1 MNRQR
6 LWFIVKEGVCRERS
20 TDVHDEVVY
29 GTMSG
34 VHDVGLVLNQVVDTL
49 YDAPLSEHDFVPHGH
64 ETVLHVSPQ
73 SVHEIIEEIVVLE
86 IGKRAKMV
94 ADKNGHDFTEA
105 QSSFSITVRVFLV
118 FQTKIFL
125 TFGCKIIAK
134 FIHDTENLYNFVF
147 GNHRLYSF

>member
-49 YDAPLSEHDFVPHGH
+49 YDAPLSAHDLVRHGH

-73 SVHEIIEEIVVLE
+73 SVHEMYAPVKEILEKCLFDVPLVSEDFAIEFL
-86 IGKRAKMV
+86 
-94 ADKNGHDFTEA
+94 DKNRPYPFVPVIHICTCKKERYNLP
-105 QSSFSITVRVFLV
+105 TV
-118 FQTKIFL
+118 
-125 TFGCKIIAK
+125 IA
-134 FIHDTENLYNFVF
+134 HQM
-147 GNHRLYSF
+147 